1 MGVDK
6 RDVGVNQ
13 FKNRSILSEQ
23 VMQKIILPTVRG
35 MNSEG
40 NRYRGFLY
48 AGLMIGSDGVAR
60 VVEYNCRFGDPETQP
75 IMMRLQSDLVELCLA
90 ACNGELGTKSASW
103 DRRTSLGVVMAANGY
118 PDSYAKGEMIK
129 NIPPESPTG
138 KVFHAGTT
146 ADADGNIL
154 SSGGRVLCAVGLGE
168 DIKSAQ
174 QRAYELVREVDWKSA
189 YFRTDIGFKAL

>member
-1 MGVDK
+1 
-6 RDVGVNQ
+6 
-13 FKNRSILSEQ
+13 
-23 VMQKIILPTVRG
+23 
-35 MNSEG
+35 
-40 NRYRGFLY
+40 
-48 AGLMIGSDGVAR
+48 
-60 VVEYNCRFGDPETQP
+60 
-75 IMMRLQSDLVELCLA
+75 
-90 ACNGELGTKSASW
+90 
-103 DRRTSLGVVMAANGY
+103 MAANGY
-118 PDSYAKGEMIK
+118 PDSYARGELIK

-174 QRAYELVREVDWKSA
+174 QRAYELVREIDWKSA